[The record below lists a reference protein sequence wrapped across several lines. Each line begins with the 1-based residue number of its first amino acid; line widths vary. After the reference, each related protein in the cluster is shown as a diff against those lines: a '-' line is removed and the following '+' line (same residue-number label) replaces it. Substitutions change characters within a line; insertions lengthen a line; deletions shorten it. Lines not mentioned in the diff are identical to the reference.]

1 MVIVV
6 QRDLCG
12 YGWTAADENYSGPP
26 EHCGLGITQDDAV
39 LDLLSWLAPDDDDLA
54 DVRVVVED

>member
-1 MVIVV
+1 MRIVV

-26 EHCGLGITQDDAV
+26 EHCGFGVTQHAAV
-39 LDLLSWLAPDDDDLA
+39 VDLLNWLG
-54 DVRVVVED
+54 DVELGDVSVVVEP